1 MISLDALLKEAN
13 SVGIAGH
20 INPDGDCTGSVL
32 GLYNYI
38 KSEYPK
44 ISVFPFLKDIPEVFN
59 FLAGSSDLINPE
71 ERKTEELDVFFS
83 LDCSDTARL
92 GDAYKFFKAAKN
104 SVCVDHHISNLSFAK
119 ENYIVP
125 DASSTCELVFNL
137 LDETRINKEIAEC
150 LYTGMVHD
158 TGVFQYQAT
167 SSTTMSIAGKLM
179 DKGIDYPKIIKET
192 FYEKTYEQNRLLGK
206 ALLNSKLYFDGKV
219 IASII
224 SNADYKECNATRKDC
239 EGIVAQLRVTKG
251 CEVAIFLYQNEDGT
265 YKASLRSASFV
276 DVAKIAE
283 DFNGGGHV
291 RAAGANVGKSPQK
304 AIETII
310 EKIKASYD

>member
-1 MISLDALLKEAN
+1 MINLNNLLAKVN
-13 SVGIAGH
+13 TIGISGH

-38 KSEYPK
+38 KKE
-44 ISVFPFLKDIPEVFN
+44 FPSKKVYAFLKDIPEVFS
-59 FLAGSSDLINPE
+59 FLKGSEDLINPE
-71 ERKTEELDVFFS
+71 DMEAEPFDLFFS

-92 GDAYKFFKAAKN
+92 GDSYKFFKLAKN
-104 SVCVDHHISNLSFAK
+104 NVCIDHHISNLSFAK

-125 DASSTCELVFNL
+125 DASSTCELVYNV
-137 LDETRINKEIAEC
+137 LDESKIDKEIAEC

-167 SSTTMSIAGKLM
+167 TSITMNIAGRLM

-206 ALLNSKLYFDGKV
+206 ALLNSKLYCDGNV
-219 IASII
+219 VASVI

-265 YKASLRSASFV
+265 YKASLRSSTTV

-283 DFNGGGHV
+283 EFSGGGHV
-291 RAAGANVGKSPQK
+291 RAAGANVGKEPSK
-304 AIETII
+304 AIDII
-310 EKIKASYD
+310 VEKIKAYYA